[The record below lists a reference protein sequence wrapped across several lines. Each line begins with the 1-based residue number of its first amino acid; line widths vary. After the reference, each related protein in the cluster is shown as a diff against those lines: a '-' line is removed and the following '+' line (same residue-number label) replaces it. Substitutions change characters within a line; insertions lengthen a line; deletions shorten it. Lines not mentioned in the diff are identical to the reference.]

1 MEVEKLK
8 VEVSAHHC
16 HLTQETLDVLFGTGF
31 YLDSHFLRPLSQ
43 HGQYVSD
50 VRVAIETLGK
60 DGKVHRMNR
69 ISILGPARKYN
80 QFECSLTDGRTLGVD
95 LPIRVSGDVEGSVP
109 LTVMSLDEKGNV
121 LKKVSL
127 PFGLVAPKRH
137 IHCNPEQAK
146 KLGVV
151 NGQIV
156 KVDVTSDSPRHVIFD
171 DVVIRINPSFDLAM
185 HLDTDEGN
193 AAGIKKFG
201 TGFIVG

>member
-1 MEVEKLK
+1 MEAKRFK

-16 HLTQETLDVLFGTGF
+16 HLNQRTLDELFGAGF
-31 YLDSHFLRPLSQ
+31 DLDAHFLRPLSQ

-60 DGKVHRMNR
+60 DGKAHRMDCL
-69 ISILGPARKYN
+69 SILGPARKYN

-109 LTVMSLDEKGNV
+109 LAVLSLDEKGNV
-121 LKKVSL
+121 MKKVSL
-127 PFGLVAPKRH
+127 PYGLVAQKRH
-137 IHCNPEQAK
+137 IHCNPEQAQQ
-146 KLGVV
+146 LGVA

-156 KVDVTSDSPRHVIFD
+156 KVDVTSDSPRHLVFD
-171 DVVIRINPSFDLAM
+171 DVVVRVHPSFDLAM

-193 AAGIKKFG
+193 AAGIRKSG
-201 TGFIVG
+201 TGFIVL